1 MLDMLRGKRMVF
13 VGDSLN
19 RNMWQ
24 SLICSLRMSLVDK
37 KRMVEVSQV
46 RKFRTEGFYSFKV
59 KVISYSIIIFAFL
72 LIV

>member
-1 MLDMLRGKRMVF
+1 MLRGKRMVF

-59 KVISYSIIIFAFL
+59 KVISYSILIFAFL